1 MFRYE
6 EQDIKAVVDDIHD
19 ELGMMC
25 QWCRWL
31 VRATD
36 NPATGIC
43 AIDMQEKEL
52 NWYCWE
58 FERRGVD
65 QA

>member
-19 ELGMMC
+19 ELGIMC
-25 QWCRWL
+25 QWCRSL
-31 VRATD
+31 ESNGD
-36 NPATGIC
+36 QATGIC
-43 AIDMQEKEL
+43 MIDRQEKAL

>member
-31 VRATD
+31 VRATE

-52 NWYCWE
+52 N
-58 FERRGVD
+58 
-65 QA
+65 